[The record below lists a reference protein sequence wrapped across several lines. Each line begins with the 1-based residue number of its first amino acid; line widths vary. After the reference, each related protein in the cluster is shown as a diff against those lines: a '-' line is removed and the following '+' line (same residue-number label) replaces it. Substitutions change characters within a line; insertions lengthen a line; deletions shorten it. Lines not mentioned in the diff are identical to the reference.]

1 MAIDILSLKPTT
13 ISRDLKGKFVCI
25 YSLPK
30 VGKTSMACQFPK
42 NLLLGFEHGWNAI
55 AGAKA
60 VDITKWADFKQI
72 LRQLEQPAARE
83 MYDTITIDTVGL
95 AWQMCEDFVCAQNG
109 VQKISDIPW
118 GGGYTACKKEF
129 VKGWSIM
136 TSKMSK
142 KEFENSLRKITQ
154 LGYGLVV
161 IAHVER
167 RIEKR
172 ADDSEV
178 EILGPAIPKRAYE
191 IVNQLVDIIGY
202 IDITW
207 DEEGNSERWLYTR
220 KTPTVMAGSRFK
232 YLEPKIKFGYNEL
245 VNAISDAIDKAEK
258 LDGATVV
265 DKTERIIEEAL
276 DYNAIRAEASA
287 LWKQLVG
294 EGENANA
301 EMAKTIL
308 KKVEMI
314 FGRTMKLSEITEDQ
328 VDLFNL
334 VVIEMRDLAKAS

>member
-60 VDITKWADFKQI
+60 VDITKWADYKQV

-129 VKGWSIM
+129 
-136 TSKMSK
+136 
-142 KEFENSLRKITQ
+142 ENCLRKITQ

-258 LDGATVV
+258 LDGAMVV

>member
-1 MAIDILSLKPTT
+1 MAIDIFNIQPTT

-42 NLLLGFEHGWNAI
+42 NLLCAFEKGYNAI
-55 AGAKA
+55 AGIKPI
-60 VDITKWADFKQI
+60 DIQKWSDFKQV
-72 LRQLEQPAARE
+72 LRQLEKPEARQI
-83 MYDTITIDTVGL
+83 YDTVTLDTIGI
-95 AWQMCEDFVCAQNG
+95 AWEMCEQFVCAQNG
-109 VQKISDIPW
+109 VQKIGDIPW

-129 VKGWSIM
+129 ESC
-136 TSKMSK
+136 
-142 KEFENSLRKITQ
+142 LRKITQ

-161 IAHVER
+161 IAHVDK

-178 EILGPAIPKRAYE
+178 EIIAPSIPKRAYE

-232 YLEPKIKFGYNEL
+232 YLAPKIKFGYNEL
-245 VNAISDAIDKAEK
+245 VEAISDAIDKSEK

-265 DKTERIIEEAL
+265 ETTEITVEEVLDYKAVREEASQL
-276 DYNAIRAEASA
+276 WSA
-287 LWKQLVG
+287 LVEKD
-294 EGENANA
+294 ESNAA
-301 EMAKTIL
+301 IIL
-308 KKVEMI
+308 KKVEMT
-314 FGRTMKLSEITEDQ
+314 FGHPMKLSEITEDQ
-328 VDLFNL
+328 VDLFHL
-334 VVIEMRDLAKAS
+334 VVLDMRDMLKE

>member
-1 MAIDILSLKPTT
+1 MAIDIFNIQPTT

-42 NLLLGFEHGWNAI
+42 NLLCAFEKGYNAI
-55 AGAKA
+55 AGIKP
-60 VDITKWADFKQI
+60 VDIAKWSDFKLV
-72 LRQLEQPAARE
+72 LRQLEKPEARQ
-83 MYDTITIDTVGL
+83 MYDTVTLDTIGI
-95 AWQMCEDFVCAQNG
+95 AWEMCEQFVCAQNG
-109 VQKISDIPW
+109 VQKIGDIPW

-129 VKGWSIM
+129 ESC
-136 TSKMSK
+136 
-142 KEFENSLRKITQ
+142 LRKITQ

-161 IAHVER
+161 IAHVDR

-172 ADDSEV
+172 SDDSEV
-178 EILGPAIPKRAYE
+178 EIIAPSIPKRAYD

-232 YLEPKIKFGYNEL
+232 YLAPKIKFGYNEL
-245 VNAISDAIDKAEK
+245 VNAIGEAIDKSEK

-265 DKTERIIEEAL
+265 ETIDIAVEDVL
-276 DYNAIRAEASA
+276 DYKSIRAEASE
-287 LWKQLVG
+287 LWQKLV
-294 EGENANA
+294 EKDEENAA
-301 EMAKTIL
+301 IVL

-314 FGRTMKLSEITEDQ
+314 FGRPMKLSEITEDQ

-334 VVIEMRDLAKAS
+334 VLLDMRDMLAE

>member
-1 MAIDILSLKPTT
+1 MALDILNIQPSV

-55 AGAKA
+55 GGVKA
-60 VDITKWADFKQI
+60 IDVTKWADFKVI
-72 LRQLEQPAARE
+72 LRQLEKPEAKT
-83 MYDTITIDTVGL
+83 MYDTITIDTIGI
-95 AWQMCEDFVCAQNG
+95 AWDACEQYICAQNG
-109 VQKISDIPW
+109 VQKIADIPW
-118 GGGYTACKKEF
+118 GGGYSACKKEF
-129 VKGWSIM
+129 ESC
-136 TSKMSK
+136 
-142 KEFENSLRKITQ
+142 LRKITQ
-154 LGYGLVV
+154 LGYGLVI

-202 IDITW
+202 IDVTW

-232 YLEPKIKFGYNEL
+232 YLAPKIKFGYQEL
-245 VNAISDAIDKAEK
+245 VDAIAEAIEK
-258 LDGATVV
+258 SENIDGAKVV
-265 DKTERIIEEAL
+265 DKQETIIEETLSFNEARTEAMELWNKLIEL
-276 DYNAIRAEASA
+276 DP
-287 LWKQLVG
+287 
-294 EGENANA
+294 ENS
-301 EMAKTIL
+301 KIIL
-308 KKVEMI
+308 KKVEMV
-314 FGRTMKLSEITEDQ
+314 FGRVMKLSEITEDQ

-334 VVIEMRDLAKAS
+334 VVLDMRDLLKEQTN

>member
-1 MAIDILSLKPTT
+1 MALDILNIQPSV

-55 AGAKA
+55 GGVKA
-60 VDITKWADFKQI
+60 IDVTKWADFKLI
-72 LRQLEQPAARE
+72 LRQLEKPEAKT
-83 MYDTITIDTVGL
+83 MYDTITIDTIGI
-95 AWQMCEDFVCAQNG
+95 AWDACEQYICAQNG
-109 VQKISDIPW
+109 VQKIADIPW
-118 GGGYTACKKEF
+118 GGGYSACKKEF
-129 VKGWSIM
+129 ESC
-136 TSKMSK
+136 
-142 KEFENSLRKITQ
+142 LRKITQ
-154 LGYGLVV
+154 LGYGLVI

-202 IDITW
+202 IDVTW

-232 YLEPKIKFGYNEL
+232 YLAPKIKFGYQEL
-245 VNAISDAIDKAEK
+245 VDAIAEAIEK
-258 LDGATVV
+258 SEKIDGAKVV
-265 DKTERIIEEAL
+265 DKQENIIEKTLSFNEVRNEAMELWNKLIEL
-276 DYNAIRAEASA
+276 DP
-287 LWKQLVG
+287 
-294 EGENANA
+294 ENS
-301 EMAKTIL
+301 KIIL
-308 KKVEMI
+308 KKVEMV
-314 FGRTMKLSEITEDQ
+314 FGRVMKLSEITEDQ

-334 VVIEMRDLAKAS
+334 VVLDMRDLLKEQTN

>member
-1 MAIDILSLKPTT
+1 MAIDILNIQPTT

-42 NLLLGFEHGWNAI
+42 NLLLAFEKGYNAI
-55 AGAKA
+55 AGIKP
-60 VDITKWADFKQI
+60 VDITKWSDLKLV
-72 LRQLEQPAARE
+72 LRQLEKPEARQ
-83 MYDTITIDTVGL
+83 MYDTITIDTIGI
-95 AWQMCEDFVCAQNG
+95 AWEMCEQFVCAQNG
-109 VQKISDIPW
+109 VQKIGDIPW
-118 GGGYTACKKEF
+118 GGGYSACKR
-129 VKGWSIM
+129 
-136 TSKMSK
+136 
-142 KEFENSLRKITQ
+142 EFESCLRKITQ
-154 LGYGLVV
+154 LGYGLVI
-161 IAHVER
+161 IAHVEK

-220 KTPTVMAGSRFK
+220 KTPTIMAGSRFK
-232 YLEPKIKFGYNEL
+232 YLAPKIKFGYNEL
-245 VNAISDAIDKAEK
+245 VKAIGEAIDKAEK
-258 LDGATVV
+258 LDGAVVV
-265 DKTERIIEEAL
+265 DTTQQVIEEKL
-276 DYNAIRAEASA
+276 DYNAIRAEAA
-287 LWKQLVG
+287 DLWKRLV
-294 EGENANA
+294 EKDTENAGR
-301 EMAKTIL
+301 IL

-314 FGRTMKLSEITEDQ
+314 FGRPMKLSEITEDQ

-334 VVIEMRDLAKAS
+334 AVLDMRDMLENSK

>member
-55 AGAKA
+55 AGAMA
-60 VDITKWADFKQI
+60 VDITKWADYKQV

-129 VKGWSIM
+129 
-136 TSKMSK
+136 
-142 KEFENSLRKITQ
+142 ENCLRKITQ
-154 LGYGLVV
+154 LGYGLVI

-220 KTPTVMAGSRFK
+220 KTPTIMAGSRFK

-265 DKTERIIEEAL
+265 DKSERIIEEAL

>member
-1 MAIDILSLKPTT
+1 MAIDIFNIQPTT

-42 NLLLGFEHGWNAI
+42 NLLLAFEKGYNAI
-55 AGAKA
+55 AGIKPQ
-60 VDITKWADFKQI
+60 DITKWSDFKLV
-72 LRQLEQPAARE
+72 LRQLEKPEARQL
-83 MYDTITIDTVGL
+83 YDTVTIDTVGI
-95 AWQMCEDFVCAQNG
+95 AWEMCEQFICAQNG
-109 VQKISDIPW
+109 VQKIADIPW
-118 GGGYTACKKEF
+118 GGGYSACKKEF
-129 VKGWSIM
+129 ESC
-136 TSKMSK
+136 
-142 KEFENSLRKITQ
+142 LRKITQ
-154 LGYGLVV
+154 LGYGLVI
-161 IAHVER
+161 IAHVDKR
-167 RIEKR
+167 TEKR

-232 YLEPKIKFGYNEL
+232 YLAPKIKFGYDEL
-245 VNAISDAIDKAEK
+245 VAAISDAIDKSEK

-265 DKTERIIEEAL
+265 ETTEQVVEEAL
-276 DYNAIRAEASA
+276 DYKKIREEASV
-287 LWKQLVG
+287 LWRELV
-294 EGENANA
+294 ERDPENAPA
-301 EMAKTIL
+301 IL

-314 FGRTMKLSEITEDQ
+314 FGRPMKLSEITEDQ

-334 VVIEMRDLAKAS
+334 VVLDMKDML

>member
-1 MAIDILSLKPTT
+1 MAIDILNIQPSV

-55 AGAKA
+55 GGVKA
-60 VDITKWADFKQI
+60 IDVTKWADFKLI
-72 LRQLEQPAARE
+72 LRQLEKPEAKA
-83 MYDTITIDTVGL
+83 MYDTITIDTIGI
-95 AWQMCEDFVCAQNG
+95 AWDACEQYICAQNG

-118 GGGYTACKKEF
+118 GGGYSACKKEF
-129 VKGWSIM
+129 ESC
-136 TSKMSK
+136 
-142 KEFENSLRKITQ
+142 LRKITQ
-154 LGYGLVV
+154 LGYGLVI

-202 IDITW
+202 IDVSW
-207 DEEGNSERWLYTR
+207 DEEGNTERWLYTR

-232 YLEPKIKFGYNEL
+232 YLAPKIKFGYQEL
-245 VNAISDAIDKAEK
+245 VDAIAEAIEK
-258 LDGATVV
+258 SEKIDGAKVV
-265 DKTERIIEEAL
+265 DKQENIIEKTLSFNEVRNEAMELWNKLIEL
-276 DYNAIRAEASA
+276 DP
-287 LWKQLVG
+287 
-294 EGENANA
+294 ENS
-301 EMAKTIL
+301 KIIL
-308 KKVEMI
+308 KKVEMV
-314 FGRTMKLSEITEDQ
+314 FGRVMKLSEITEDQ

-334 VVIEMRDLAKAS
+334 VVLDMRDLLKEQMN